1 MMQVLQMMMGGGGGG
16 GGGKWGGGKGGK
28 RQGNNGMIVR
38 KAKSDPGQVVW
49 LGGLEDAIGK
59 DGNKELKEHIASVA
73 GVEVKFVNIT
83 KKGEG
88 GAIFGS
94 DADAAAAIASAN
106 GTTFKGKVLQVDK
119 WVKKDA

>member
-1 MMQVLQMMMGGGGGG
+1 MKVLQMMMGGG
-16 GGGKWGGGKGGK
+16 GGGKWGGGKGK
-28 RQGNNGMIVR
+28 RQGNNGMIIQ
-38 KAKSDPGQVVW
+38 KAKSNPGQVVW
-49 LGGLEDAIGK
+49 LGGLEGAIGK

-94 DADAAAAIASAN
+94 DADASAAIASAN

-119 WVKKDA
+119 WTKKEA